1 MNFSTSN
8 FISKSDDFIISSKDK
23 VFVPFLDS
31 KLEIWIEKED
41 NEGWI
46 TKQKEE
52 ILTNFLNIPHEF
64 KEVLKHKLHLIY
76 EQFVN
81 DKRITKSQITLQNI
95 FDSIDWE
102 NTQIL
107 IPYLGTS
114 KKNYIFLLP
123 QTYWKI
129 HRSIHFIE
137 LELLFS
143 ENELI
148 LIQEMTGLWTNLN
161 WHQNYI

>member
-23 VFVPFLDS
+23 VYVPFLDS

-41 NEGWI
+41 NEDWI
-46 TKQKEE
+46 SEQKQE
-52 ILTNFLNIPHEF
+52 ILTVFLNLPIEF
-64 KEVLKHKLHLIY
+64 KEVLKHKLYSVY
-76 EQFVN
+76 EQFIK
-81 DKRITKSQITLQNI
+81 DKRITKSQITLQNM

-129 HRSIHFIE
+129 NRSTHYIE
-137 LELLFS
+137 LELLFL